1 MRFLREER
9 ETLKPKPY
17 TMNNTIELLC
27 ERRSVKSYKKE
38 QVSEELLQEALKAAT
53 FAPTGRNSQSP
64 VMVVVQKPETVA
76 QLSRMNAEIMG
87 VESDPFYGAPTVV
100 VILGNPEHSTW
111 LEDGCLVAGNLMN
124 GAAAV
129 GLGSCWI
136 HRCRPMFESAEG
148 KALLKEWGLDENLVG
163 VANIILGYQ
172 DAPAK
177 PRVARK
183 EDYIVRIR

>member
-1 MRFLREER
+1 
-9 ETLKPKPY
+9 
-17 TMNNTIELLC
+17 MNDMIKILC
-27 ERRSVKSYKKE
+27 ERRSVKSYRNE
-38 QVSEELLQEALKAAT
+38 QIKDEELQEALKAAT

-76 QLSRMNAEIMG
+76 QLSKMNAQILG

-100 VILGNPEHSTW
+100 VVLGNPEHSTW
-111 LEDGCLVAGNLMN
+111 IEDGCLVAGNLMN
-124 GAAAV
+124 AAAAM

-136 HRCRPMFESAEG
+136 HRCRQMFESQEG

-163 VANIILGYQ
+163 IANIILGYQ